1 MARCP
6 RRVAPPLAS
15 LPPGIAPAAA
25 VGPVDPAPD
34 RQTFGLRVRPRRM
47 SLRTA
52 VAAPFRAA
60 GAQRVGE
67 RAFVVEL
74 AVDRDWFSP
83 DQATRLVDVA
93 TSEGLLAREGGDLVA
108 QFDPEAVAVPDDFV
122 PEESLLQE
130 RTPFERLLDLLVDA
144 GHDKQ
149 EAVAAIN
156 RLQGDLGVSVE
167 AAAVVYARR
176 QGVDVGSVAP
186 AVREGLRD
194 G

>member
-1 MARCP
+1 
-6 RRVAPPLAS
+6 
-15 LPPGIAPAAA
+15 
-25 VGPVDPAPD
+25 
-34 RQTFGLRVRPRRM
+34 M

-60 GAQRVGE
+60 GTERVGE

-93 TSEGLLAREGGDLVA
+93 TSEGLLAREDGDLVA
-108 QFDPEAVAVPDDFV
+108 QFDPEAVAIPDDLV
-122 PEESLLQE
+122 PGESLLQE
-130 RTPFERLLDLLVDA
+130 RTPFERLLGLLVEA

-176 QGVDVGSVAP
+176 QDVEVENAAS

>member
-1 MARCP
+1 
-6 RRVAPPLAS
+6 
-15 LPPGIAPAAA
+15 
-25 VGPVDPAPD
+25 
-34 RQTFGLRVRPRRM
+34 M